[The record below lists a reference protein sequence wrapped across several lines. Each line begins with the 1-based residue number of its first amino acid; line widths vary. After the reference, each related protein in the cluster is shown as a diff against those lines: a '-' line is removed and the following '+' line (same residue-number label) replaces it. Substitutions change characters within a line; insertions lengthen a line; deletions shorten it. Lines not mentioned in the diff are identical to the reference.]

1 MFSGQVPHEISQLTQ
16 LVSLDLSSVD
26 HNSDQTMVVDLTRLV
41 QNLTKLRVLN
51 LDEVT
56 IFSSSVPKSQLV
68 NSSSL
73 TSLSLCGCYFDGKFP
88 DYIFNLP
95 KIEAINMSFSS
106 NMLFSSTSTFG
117 FLPEFRSDS
126 NLKSLDIS
134 SSFELSGKLPD
145 SIGNLKSLT
154 ILNLGE
160 CNLSGAIPSSISN
173 LSQLQR
179 LDLST
184 NSFNGPLPTNLGNL
198 KKLTVLYL
206 SGNEFIGDLPRL
218 LRNLT
223 QLEELDLSH
232 CNFDSQ
238 ILNSVTNLV
247 KLKKLLLSDSSFVGQ
262 VPSSLGNLTRLED
275 LDLSSNRFNGELPSS
290 LGNLTKLK
298 RFELSQNNFSGHIPF
313 SLGNLMQLEDLD
325 LSWNSFSGEIPS
337 TLGNLRQLGLLRLS
351 YNVLT
356 GDFPL
361 SLANLNRLSVL
372 DLSCN
377 QLTKLFDPS
386 NALEKLAALTSLDLS
401 NNSIAG
407 AIPSSL
413 FRIPLLEE
421 LRLDQNQLTS
431 LEHDNISSSSLW
443 SLDLRFNNLTIDF
456 SIFSELSHLPCLS
469 LSYNNISM
477 PNEGVNVTFPKF
489 SVLELSSSNIKRF
502 PDFLKTQDELAHLD
516 LSNNKISG
524 KIPKWFWTIGKS
536 FMSKL
541 YLSDNF
547 IDGWEEAPSVTPW
560 ETWRL
565 LDLHANNLT
574 GAVDPILC
582 KIGLL
587 VLDLSKNRL
596 NGTVPQCFGNSSE
609 LVVLHLQDNNFHGN
623 LSNNM
628 FTEYGCEMFKAL
640 DLSHNHLQGKVPESL
655 IKCQN
660 LELLNLGYNQ
670 MSDVFP
676 SWLQNLPNLR
686 VLILG
691 SNKFHGPIWSPNK
704 PLAFAEL
711 QILDLSF
718 NNFSGLLP
726 SEFFKNW
733 TSMAKAPSDQEQ
745 YTTFLDAYLP
755 AMGGISYDEPVAVIN
770 KGNELA
776 YSKILPILV
785 CIDLS
790 NNRFRGEIPRSLGNL
805 RSLVALNLSSNN
817 FSGPIPSSLGQL
829 TELESLDL
837 STNQLSSRIP
847 QELTEL
853 TFLEYLNLS
862 ENQLTGPIPQE
873 RQFSTFLNS
882 SFEGNL
888 GLCGPP
894 LSRKCGDYEA
904 SPSYHSQESE
914 SGYGFGFGWKA
925 VAIGY
930 GCGLVIGLIIGYVVI
945 SRRPNWLVRTF
956 GGFILR

>member
-1 MFSGQVPHEISQLTQ
+1 MRVGSRVSGVGMSNSCMIVSRQRNFNIIGLISG
-16 LVSLDLSSVD
+16 SI
-26 HNSDQTMVVDLTRLV
+26 
-41 QNLTKLRVLN
+41 RVGLKN
-51 LDEVT
+51 FKESGT
-56 IFSSSVPKSQLV
+56 
-68 NSSSL
+68 N
-73 TSLSLCGCYFDGKFP
+73 
-88 DYIFNLP
+88 FNLP
-95 KIEAINMSFSS
+95 KIEAINMP
-106 NMLFSSTSTFG
+106 FSSTSTFG

-160 CNLSGAIPSSISN
+160 CNLSGTIPSSISN

-179 LDLST
+179 LDLSI
-184 NSFNGPLPTNLGNL
+184 NSFN
-198 KKLTVLYL
+198 
-206 SGNEFIGDLPRL
+206 
-218 LRNLT
+218 
-223 QLEELDLSH
+223 
-232 CNFDSQ
+232 
-238 ILNSVTNLV
+238 
-247 KLKKLLLSDSSFVGQ
+247 

-290 LGNLTKLK
+290 LGNLIKLK
-298 RFELSQNNFSGHIPF
+298 CFDLSQNSFSGHIPF

-325 LSWNSFSGEIPS
+325 SSWNSFSGEIPP

-351 YNVLT
+351 SNVLT

-377 QLTKLFDPS
+377 QLTKLFDPF
-386 NALEKLAALTSLDLS
+386 NALEKLAGLTSLDLS

-431 LEHDNISSSSLW
+431 LEYDNISSSSLW
-443 SLDLRFNNLTIDF
+443 SLDLRFNNLTIEL
-456 SIFSELSHLPCLS
+456 SIFSELSHLSCLY
-469 LSYNNISM
+469 LSHNNISM

-536 FMSKL
+536 FMSEL

-547 IDGWEEAPSVTPW
+547 IDGWEESPSVTPW

-628 FTEYGCEMFKAL
+628 FTEYGCEIFKAL
-640 DLSHNHLQGKVPESL
+640 DLSHNHLQGKVPQSL
-655 IKCQN
+655 IKCQK

-686 VLILG
+686 VLMLV
-691 SNKFHGPIWSPNK
+691 SYKFHGPIWSPNK

-718 NNFSGLLP
+718 NHFSGLLP
-726 SEFFKNW
+726 SEFFKSW
-733 TSMAKAPSDQEQ
+733 TSMAKAPSDQEP
-745 YTTFLDAYLP
+745 YTTF
-755 AMGGISYDEPVAVIN
+755 
-770 KGNELA
+770 
-776 YSKILPILV
+776 
-785 CIDLS
+785 
-790 NNRFRGEIPRSLGNL
+790 
-805 RSLVALNLSSNN
+805 
-817 FSGPIPSSLGQL
+817 
-829 TELESLDL
+829 
-837 STNQLSSRIP
+837 
-847 QELTEL
+847 
-853 TFLEYLNLS
+853 
-862 ENQLTGPIPQE
+862 
-873 RQFSTFLNS
+873 
-882 SFEGNL
+882 
-888 GLCGPP
+888 
-894 LSRKCGDYEA
+894 
-904 SPSYHSQESE
+904 
-914 SGYGFGFGWKA
+914 
-925 VAIGY
+925 
-930 GCGLVIGLIIGYVVI
+930 
-945 SRRPNWLVRTF
+945 
-956 GGFILR
+956 